1 MSVLSVLDIMDE
13 VLNDSIPQRNEESR
27 ICFSSFSSSFPP
39 PNPPSRLLLPPK
51 PEPKTLSS

>member
-1 MSVLSVLDIMDE
+1 MDE
-13 VLNDSIPQRNEESR
+13 VMNYSIPQRNEESR